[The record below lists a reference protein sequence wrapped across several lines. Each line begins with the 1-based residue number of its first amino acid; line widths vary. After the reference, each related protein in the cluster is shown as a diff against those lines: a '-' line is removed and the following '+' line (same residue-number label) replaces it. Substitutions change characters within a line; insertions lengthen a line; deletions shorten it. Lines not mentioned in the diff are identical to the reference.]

1 MDYSAVGAI
10 MSAKGITS
18 EPAWRDLNVLVA
30 PTPNMDGCPL
40 GLYFPDFKLVQVPP
54 DASEAVLLHEL
65 GHRYGDFH
73 YQDLSER
80 FAEQYRK
87 RYQAGSVQLY
97 MGNDFNR
104 LPKFGQIFE
113 EGERGAIE
121 IAFRQPP
128 TMAQLL
134 ALKQPFYGHGEALP
148 RFYYGGD
155 AHPTVRIEFTKE
167 VDWMVV
173 LGASLAGTVVA
184 TVGVIGY
191 AVYKISKELPW
202 VIPVSLFG
210 TGLFFLLRAA
220 ARQARA
226 SAPARA

>member
-65 GHRYGDFH
+65 GHRYGHFH

-104 LPKFGQIFE
+104 LPKFGRVFE

-121 IAFRQPP
+121 IAFKQPP
-128 TMAQLL
+128 TMAQFL

-148 RFYYGGD
+148 RFYYRCD
-155 AHPTVRIEFTKE
+155 SYPSVRVEFTRG
-167 VDWMVV
+167 VDWMVI
-173 LGASLAGTVVA
+173 LGASLAGAVVA

-202 VIPVSLFG
+202 VIPVSLLG

>member
-65 GHRYGDFH
+65 GHRYGHFH
-73 YQDLSER
+73 FQDLSER

-87 RYQAGSVQLY
+87 RYQLGSVQLY

-104 LPKFGQIFE
+104 LPKFGRIFE

-121 IAFRQPP
+121 IAFKQPP

-148 RFYYGGD
+148 RFYYRCD
-155 AHPTVRIEFTKE
+155 SYPSVRVEFTKG
-167 VDWMVV
+167 VDWMVI
-173 LGASLAGTVVA
+173 LGASLAGAVVA

-202 VIPVSLFG
+202 VIPVSLLG